1 MKLPHHPGR
10 VMVAAGSQLAAD
22 AGAEVAFAGGNAV
35 DSAIAAMLVSMAT
48 EPGIVGMGAGG
59 FISIWA
65 PGQDPVVIDG
75 FIEMPGR
82 GLQESDFHQGLD
94 RVWLDYGGGVYTY
107 VGYGSVGTPGGVA
120 GLASASVHYGVLDWS
135 ELLGP
140 AIAAARRGF
149 PLPTAASEYLEAA
162 RDKVYGW
169 DPPSYEALHH
179 RDGRPIEA
187 LEKVQIPSLV
197 ESLEV
202 LAAGGA
208 TEMYTGSI
216 ADQIVAAM
224 KDGNGIVTAQD
235 LAVYSPITR
244 HPIVIE
250 HGDWSVATNPAPAV
264 GGAVMAALTLL
275 APRNHEPFSPPWLDE
290 YARAQEAVLGFRRDN
305 FDAFAD
311 RAGVVSELL
320 ASASRADIAALHGS
334 SSTTHT
340 SSVDTSGLACAITMS
355 AGYGAGAMP
364 AGMWM
369 NNSLGEIELMG
380 GDPHALEPGT
390 RLISNM
396 APTVA
401 RHEDGSVLAIG
412 SPGADRITTS
422 LASTLLR
429 YTDQGLSL
437 QDSVDAPRMHIELGD
452 QTIAAIEP
460 GLEVSAFPTR
470 VFPHH
475 AMYFGGVQ
483 AASWHPK
490 RGFEGAADQRRSGG
504 ISVG

>member
-1 MKLPHHPGR
+1 MIAG
-10 VMVAAGSQLAAD
+10 GSQLAAD
-22 AGAEVAFAGGNAV
+22 AGAEVAHAGGNAV
-35 DSAIAAMLVSMAT
+35 DAAIAAMLVSMAT

-82 GLQESDFHQGLD
+82 GIATGGLRQGLD
-94 RVWLDYGGGVYTY
+94 LVWLDYGGGVATY

-120 GLASASVHYGVLDWS
+120 GLAAASEHYGVLDWS
-135 ELLGP
+135 ELLAP

-149 PLPTAASEYLEAA
+149 PLPTAAAEYLEAS

-179 RDGRPIEA
+179 PDGRPIEA
-187 LEKVQIPSLV
+187 LEDIHIPQLV

-208 TEMYTGSI
+208 AEMYTGSI

-224 KDGNGIVTAQD
+224 KKSGGIVTAQD
-235 LAVYSPITR
+235 LAVYSSIIR
-244 HPIVIE
+244 HPIIVD
-250 HGDWSVATNPAPAV
+250 HGAWTVATNPAPAV
-264 GGAVMAALTLL
+264 GGSVLAALTLL
-275 APRNHEPFSPPWLDE
+275 APRGLEPFSPNWLDE
-290 YARAQEAVLGFRRDN
+290 YARAQEAVLSFRQDKMSV
-305 FDAFAD
+305 FAD
-311 RAGVVSELL
+311 RSAAVLELIG
-320 ASASRADIAALHGS
+320 AAEAADIGALHGS

-340 SSVDTSGLACAITMS
+340 SAVDTSGLACAVTMS
-355 AGYGAGAMP
+355 AGYGSGAMP
-364 AGMWM
+364 AGFWM

-380 GDPHALEPGT
+380 RDPHALEPGT

-401 RHEDGSVLAIG
+401 RHDDGSVLAIG

-429 YTDQGLSL
+429 YTDQGMTL
-437 QDSVDAPRMHIELGD
+437 QEAVDAPRLHIELGD
-452 QTIAAIEP
+452 ETTAAVEP
-460 GLEVSAFPTR
+460 GLEISAFPTR
-470 VFPHH
+470 SFPEH

-483 AASWHPK
+483 AASWHPD
-490 RGFEGAADQRRSGG
+490 RGFEGAADPRRTGG

>member
-1 MKLPHHPGR
+1 MRSPHHPGR

-22 AGAEVAFAGGNAV
+22 AGAAVAHEGGNAV
-35 DSAIAAMLVSMAT
+35 DAAVAAMLVSMAT

-82 GLQESDFHQGLD
+82 GLAEADLRKGLD
-94 RVWLDYGGGVYTY
+94 LVWLEYGGGVSTY

-120 GLASASVHYGVLDWS
+120 GLASASEHYGVLEWS
-135 ELLGP
+135 ELLQP
-140 AIAAARRGF
+140 AIRAARSGF
-149 PLPTAASEYLEAA
+149 PLPTAAAEYLEAS
-162 RDKVYGW
+162 RDKIYGW
-169 DPPSYEALHH
+169 DPLSYAALHH
-179 RDGRPIEA
+179 GDGRPIKA
-187 LEKVQIPSLV
+187 LEKVHVPALA

-202 LAAGGA
+202 LAAGGVA
-208 TEMYTGSI
+208 EMYTGSI

-224 KDGNGIVTAQD
+224 KSGNGIVTAQD

-244 HPIVIE
+244 HPIVID
-250 HGDWSVATNPAPAV
+250 HGEWAIATNPAPAV
-264 GGAVMAALTLL
+264 GGAVLAALTLL
-275 APRNHEPFSPPWLDE
+275 APRGTAPFSRDWVDD
-290 YARAQEAVLGFRRDN
+290 YARAQEAVLSFRRDRM
-305 FDAFAD
+305 DVLAD
-311 RAGVVSELL
+311 RNAAVHDLISL
-320 ASASRADIAALHGS
+320 ADAADVEALHGS

-340 SSVDTSGLACAITMS
+340 SAVDTSGMACAVTMS

-364 AGMWM
+364 AGLWM

-380 GDPHALEPGT
+380 RDPHALEPGT

-401 RHEDGSVLAIG
+401 RHADGSILAIG

-429 YTDQGLSL
+429 YTDQGMSL
-437 QDSVDAPRMHIELGD
+437 QEAVDAPRLHVELGD
-452 QTIAAIEP
+452 ETVVAVEP
-460 GLEVSAFPTR
+460 GLEVAAFPIR
-470 VFPHH
+470 EFPEH

-483 AASWHPK
+483 AASWHPD
-490 RGFEGAADQRRSGG
+490 RGFEGAADPRRTGG
-504 ISVG
+504 IAVG